1 LAASWYGVPDR
12 SDPAAAADA
21 YRAAIGQ
28 ALERGLDLDAPPLRR
43 LRGELRLDDQVAA
56 GIAKT
61 AADAMGGPLAAGQV
75 LGGRFR
81 VLRFLGRG
89 GAGRAFLA
97 HDALLERTV
106 VLKEVLCD
114 SPDEE
119 AAVLREARLA
129 AGLQHPNVVT
139 LHDVLRRPGSALLV
153 SEHVAGGSL
162 QERLAAGPLDPAVAL
177 RIAEGVLAG
186 VAAIHARGIVHRDLT
201 PANVL
206 LQPDDTPKISDFGI
220 ARSRRGVTVR
230 FDEPDAV
237 QGTLEFMSPE
247 QRRGE
252 VATPAS
258 DLYQAGLL
266 LRRLFGPDPPPAI
279 AAAVERAL
287 RPLPAARWPDVRAMA
302 AALQPAPAAARVR
315 PGTRARSAP
324 R

>member
-1 LAASWYGVPDR
+1 V
-12 SDPAAAADA
+12 
-21 YRAAIGQ
+21 
-28 ALERGLDLDAPPLRR
+28 EAPPLQR
-43 LRGELRLDDQVAA
+43 LRRELGLDEGVAA
-56 GIAKT
+56 GIART
-61 AADAMGGPLAAGQV
+61 AADAVGGPLATGQV

-97 HDALLERTV
+97 HDDLLQRTV

-114 SPDEE
+114 GPDEE

-139 LHDVLRRPGSALLV
+139 LHDVLRRPGSALIV

-162 QERLAAGPLDPAVAL
+162 QERLKAGPLAPAAAL

-201 PANVL
+201 PGNVL
-206 LQPDDTPKISDFGI
+206 LQPDDVPKIADFGI
-220 ARSRRGVTVR
+220 ARARHGGTVHL
-230 FDEPDAV
+230 DGPDGV
-237 QGTLEFMSPE
+237 QGTLEFMAPE

-252 VATPAS
+252 AATPVS

-266 LRRLFGPDPPPAI
+266 LRLLFGDAPPPAV
-279 AAAVERAL
+279 AAVAARAL
-287 RPLPAARWPDVRAMA
+287 RPSPAARWPDVGAMA
-302 AALQPAPAAARVR
+302 DALRAAAKADGRVK
-315 PGTRARSAP
+315 PGTRGRSAP